1 LPASLGHHFDAH
13 RIQNSRSRGL
23 LFERRALIVAAA
35 AAAAANCFFLT
46 QAEEI
51 VEETRNPSHGLLRV

>member
-23 LFERRALIVAAA
+23 LFDRRALIVAAA
-35 AAAAANCFFLT
+35 AAAANFFFLT